1 MAQLVCTL
9 AIACAAQFLAR
20 GSSRSLACSGSK
32 APTPGSAAEFHV
44 TTVVSIY
51 VWPVLLVEVSDGTT
65 SVHVGY
71 CMCGAISSSRKFQVV
86 GVQWLEGTHP
96 GSAAEFHVTTVVSIY
111 VWPVLLVEVSDGTT
125 SVHVGYCM
133 CGAICS
139 SRKFQVV
146 GVQWLEGTHPWLGRR
161 ISCHHGCIDLCLAC
175 ATRGSE

>member
-71 CMCGAISSSRKFQVV
+71 CMCGAI
-86 GVQWLEGTHP
+86 
-96 GSAAEFHVTTVVSIY
+96 
-111 VWPVLLVEVSDGTT
+111 
-125 SVHVGYCM
+125 
-133 CGAICS
+133 CS

-146 GVQWLEGTHPWLGRR
+146 GVQWLEGTHPLARPQNFMSPRLYRSMSG
-161 ISCHHGCIDLCLAC
+161 LCY
-175 ATRGSE
+175 SWK

>member
-51 VWPVLLVEVSDGTT
+51 VWPVLLVEVNDGTN

-96 GSAAEFHVTTVVSIY
+96 
-111 VWPVLLVEVSDGTT
+111 
-125 SVHVGYCM
+125 
-133 CGAICS
+133 
-139 SRKFQVV
+139 
-146 GVQWLEGTHPWLGRR
+146 WLGRT